1 MLAGSLAVAACG
13 GGGGGAESTATA
25 TPPAATPPAAAVP
38 TVSAA
43 RTLTCEPG
51 DVHDVAYG
59 AIVNN
64 MWNIESAGAG
74 PKTQCLTVRDSSAAG
89 VEYGWS
95 WEWPGADGIYAFPE
109 VLVGATPWQAAASND
124 ARFPRTIAATRS
136 LVVDYDL
143 QTTSNGK
150 QNTVTEF
157 WFTASN
163 LVQGVAEGVPVK
175 AELMIWTDAS
185 AGVVN
190 GSVETPV
197 AEVTIDGMRWGVY
210 IQRDWRDVSVSDS
223 DTNRWVLISYVAL
236 NGASAAHFDARKFFA
251 DAIERGVLLPT
262 DYVAGLELGNEI
274 ISGAGTTWVR
284 KFSVAVD

>member
-1 MLAGSLAVAACG
+1 MLAGALAVVACG
-13 GGGGGAESTATA
+13 GGGSQST
-25 TPPAATPPAAAVP
+25 AATPVGAAPAVAPP

-51 DVHDVAYG
+51 GVHDVAYG

-74 PKTQCLTVRDSSAAG
+74 PKTQCLTVRDSSANG
-89 VEYGWS
+89 LEYGWS
-95 WEWPGADGIYAFPE
+95 WAWPGADGLYAFPE
-109 VLVGATPWQAAASND
+109 LLVGATPWQGAASND

-185 AGVVN
+185 AGVVD
-190 GSVETPV
+190 GSAETPV

-210 IQRDWRDVSVSDS
+210 VQRDWRDLSMSSSDA
-223 DTNRWVLISYVAL
+223 NRWVLISYVAR
-236 NGASAAHFDARKFFA
+236 NNASSAHFDARKFFA
-251 DAIERGVLLPT
+251 DAVERGVLAPT
-262 DYVAGLELGNEI
+262 DHVAGLELGNEI

-284 KFSVAVD
+284 RFSVTVD